1 MRAVAR
7 LAAVPRTEVH
17 TTIPGGIVRQVRE
30 SLTPG
35 ITRVYAI
42 GGDGTIGD
50 VAAALVDTGIPLGI
64 VPCGTTNV
72 LAREFGIPLF
82 TGAATKALEA
92 ATRTADV
99 PVWRVGDHIAMLG
112 VGVGWDARVMWVMP
126 SVLKRRLGR
135 AGVVLV
141 GLREMARYEFLT
153 LRVEGTDATGATV
166 VARGTSVL
174 LATVKRWGGGNPGI
188 NTADP
193 TDEFLDVVVVE
204 RASLV
209 HLMTFWTLMLFP
221 MGRPL
226 RMPGVRLLRL
236 RRATVTSEAGH
247 EVEAHVNGEGGLART
262 PLTLEPAGAV
272 RVLVP

>member
-126 SVLKRRLGR
+126 SFLKRRLEIGR
-135 AGVVLV
+135 A
-141 GLREMARYEFLT
+141 
-153 LRVEGTDATGATV
+153 
-166 VARGTSVL
+166 
-174 LATVKRWGGGNPGI
+174 
-188 NTADP
+188 
-193 TDEFLDVVVVE
+193 
-204 RASLV
+204 
-209 HLMTFWTLMLFP
+209 
-221 MGRPL
+221 
-226 RMPGVRLLRL
+226 
-236 RRATVTSEAGH
+236 
-247 EVEAHVNGEGGLART
+247 HV
-262 PLTLEPAGAV
+262 
-272 RVLVP
+272 